1 MDKFIKIGK
10 ELIPVT
16 EEVYKAYYQGARRE
30 RYFNYDIKVG
40 RIDIKSEKIT
50 FVESKEDS
58 VQRLM
63 EQGSDF
69 ADNKSAEDAVI
80 DKAMLHI
87 LQMAVFELDKEE
99 QELISDI
106 HCKNLTYR
114 EIGKQK
120 NISHVA
126 VQKRHKKILDKL
138 KKYFL

>member
-16 EEVYKAYYQGARRE
+16 EEVYKAYFRGARRE

-40 RIDIKSEKIT
+40 RIDIESEKIT

-69 ADNKSAEDAVI
+69 ADNKSAEDIVC

-87 LQMAVFELDKEE
+87 LQMSMGQLNVVD
-99 QELISDI
+99 QELMQAIYY
-106 HCKNLTYR
+106 NNQTTR
-114 EIGKQK
+114 EIAERENVCQTT
-120 NISHVA
+120 IV
-126 VQKRHKKILDKL
+126 KRHKKAIEKL
-138 KKYFL
+138 KKYFV